1 MDWIGGKLAMLIEE
15 GKKALG
21 KEVVVMSDAK
31 EDEVDDGTGTWE
43 EEEGGDREREGN
55 GNRAGSSG
63 SRTQSRSMTIPRPSE
78 PTAPMSYSY
87 SSPAWYRGSE
97 MPPSPS
103 YGPSRS
109 YQPGSSLLHGQ
120 FSRSP
125 GGEGMM
131 SQSLVDEG
139 VSPEVREYMDRA
151 RARYQNRG

>member
-43 EEEGGDREREGN
+43 EEEEEERKGN
-55 GNRAGSSG
+55 RNRAGSSG
-63 SRTQSRSMTIPRPSE
+63 SKTQSRSMTIPRPSE

-97 MPPSPS
+97 MPPEPS
-103 YGPSRS
+103 NVPSRS
-109 YQPGSSLLHGQ
+109 YQPGSSPLHGQ

-125 GGEGMM
+125 GEGMM
-131 SQSLVDEG
+131 SQSLVDDG

-151 RARYQNRG
+151 RARYRNRE

>member
-1 MDWIGGKLAMLIEE
+1 MLIEE

-21 KEVVVMSDAK
+21 TEVVVMSDAK

-43 EEEGGDREREGN
+43 EEEDQRKGN
-55 GNRAGSSG
+55 RNRAGSSS
-63 SRTQSRSMTIPRPSE
+63 SRTQSRSMTISRPGE
-78 PTAPMSYSY
+78 PTAPMAYSY
-87 SSPAWYRGSE
+87 SSPAWYKGSE

-103 YGPSRS
+103 YVPSRS
-109 YQPGSSLLHGQ
+109 YEPGSSLLHGQ

-125 GGEGMM
+125 GEGMM

-151 RARYQNRG
+151 RARYRRE